1 MTIKGIKRFG
11 VIAPI
16 CSLMF
21 AAACSSPAVS
31 NTVTVAEKSAEETTV
46 TSETTTAATTV
57 PRTYDKSCAL
67 TFDDGPNTITTPQV
81 LDLLEKYDI
90 PASFFLI
97 GNNINDSSA
106 EVVKRAFD
114 MGCEIN
120 SHSKTHSFM
129 NQMEAEDIIAEMD
142 FTSDKIEEITGK
154 RPAFFRPPY
163 IAVNDTMFDNID
175 LPFIAGIGANDWDDK
190 VSAEDRA
197 KRIIDN
203 ASDGCIILLHDSGGN
218 SKTVEALDTIIP
230 TLLDE
235 GYEFLTV
242 TDLFAKN
249 GVEPQGRMVYSNVN
263 QTTMY

>member
-1 MTIKGIKRFG
+1 MTVKRIKRVG

-16 CSLMF
+16 CCLMF
-21 AAACSSPAVS
+21 ATACTSPTPNETSAV
-31 NTVTVAEKSAEETTV
+31 TETSA
-46 TSETTTAATTV
+46 SETAETPETTAATTT

-81 LDLLEKYDI
+81 LDLLEKYDVT
-90 PASFFLI
+90 ASFFLV

-106 EVVKRAFD
+106 EIVKRAFD

-163 IAVNDTMFDNID
+163 IAVNDTMFENID

-190 VSAEDRA
+190 VSAEERA

-203 ASDGCIILLHDSGGN
+203 ASDGCIILLHDASGN

-242 TDLFAKN
+242 TDLFEKN
-249 GVEPQGRMVYSNVN
+249 GVEPQDRMVYSNVN